1 ALSTIVIAKWENV
14 YDKAKGQEY
23 LKSI

>member
-1 ALSTIVIAKWENV
+1 VIAKWENV

>member
-1 ALSTIVIAKWENV
+1 LSTIVIAKWENV